1 MKVYVLEC
9 ICINGNND
17 LGYFTNKDK
26 AEKFID
32 EHEEEYKAAGRYL
45 GVRELKCLDEDQVEE
60 PSDPEND
67 IGIIETIKQLPSVSI
82 AEKEDDEGSSKEEP
96 YLKKLDKFEA
106 IMMRDQTT
114 REPFIGIHEK
124 ESSFALNSRLAPK
137 DVPDFDPNRSYNV
150 YLDRYTEKDTDD
162 LYIKIDNYFVGPI
175 FIPEDVAHR
184 FVD

>member
-9 ICINGNND
+9 ICIDGNND

-45 GVRELKCLDEDQVEE
+45 GVRELKCLDEDQAEE
-60 PSDPEND
+60 PS
-67 IGIIETIKQLPSVSI
+67 
-82 AEKEDDEGSSKEEP
+82 A
-96 YLKKLDKFEA
+96 LKKLDKFEA
-106 IMMRDQTT
+106 ILMRYQTT

-124 ESSFALNSRLAPK
+124 ESSFALNSKLAPK
-137 DVPDFDPNRSYNV
+137 DVPDFEPYKSYDV
-150 YLDRYTEKDTDD
+150 YLSKCTEKGTDD
-162 LYIKIDNYFVGPI
+162 LYIKINNYFVGPI
-175 FIPEDVAHR
+175 FIPEYLSKR